1 MLDAVTRGRSS
12 PKGAL
17 APCPAVKTIGCVLRP
32 SFEDQRVLH
41 TISGST
47 VHSPSSARGTEC
59 KRLGILGRHASGAVE
74 ATCATL
80 LCARPV
86 GPREAA
92 GYLSADIDAAL
103 IVQALCLVYR
113 AQCGQIGP
121 SFSASA
127 EAPSSSFFHSFQLL
141 RGGQRRSKKKRR
153 CVVPGHRI
161 LTRRIFTERK

>member
-1 MLDAVTRGRSS
+1 MLDAVTSGRSS

-113 AQCGQIGP
+113 AQCGKIGGLAFQP
-121 SFSASA
+121 VLRRLPHRFSSL
-127 EAPSSSFFHSFQLL
+127 SSSCV
-141 RGGQRRSKKKRR
+141 GGNDAHEKKKA
-153 CVVPGHRI
+153 
-161 LTRRIFTERK
+161 L

>member
-1 MLDAVTRGRSS
+1 MH
-12 PKGAL
+12 
-17 APCPAVKTIGCVLRP
+17 LRP
-32 SFEDQRVLH
+32 AQLCRLAGAS
-41 TISGST
+41 SGPALKTSGSSIQFLEST

-141 RGGQRRSKKKRR
+141 REGQRRSKKKRR